1 MVVYKGLSFSL
12 LNRLQALERSLI
24 IENGET
30 SPVVQDMKLK
40 VNSFKEKLEVCQFAN
55 LVHNLLNQKEN

>member
-1 MVVYKGLSFSL
+1 M
-12 LNRLQALERSLI
+12 ERSLI

-55 LVHNLLNQKEN
+55 LVHNLLNQKKVKQRKGIDYVHNYQY